1 MIYIILICRLSLTIN
16 IYILIDN
23 DIILKQDKKSYIRDI
38 IRENYDINT
47 MRIVYKENI
56 GVGI

>member
-1 MIYIILICRLSLTIN
+1 MIYIILICILSLTIN
-16 IYILIDN
+16 RYILIDN